1 MQRPMKR
8 PEQSYSEQ
16 IQIVLSSDINGY
28 HRLFGGRL
36 LEWIDM
42 VAGITGRRY
51 CGTEVTTAAIDKLDF
66 LTAAKLGDILEIIGK
81 VTYVGNTSFEVK
93 VETYVDRQNG
103 ERERINRAYLVMVA
117 LDEEERSIRPPRL
130 VLQNDE
136 ERLEYEAAEQRYLA
150 RKKARAAAK

>member
-1 MQRPMKR
+1 MEKT
-8 PEQSYSEQ
+8 
-16 IQIVLSSDINGY
+16 SSVQDSLTRQTRMLMYQDLNTRGKLY
-28 HRLFGGRL
+28 GGRL

>member
-1 MQRPMKR
+1 MEKTSTVQDSLTRQTRMLMYQDLNTRGKL
-8 PEQSYSEQ
+8 Y
-16 IQIVLSSDINGY
+16 
-28 HRLFGGRL
+28 GGRL

-150 RKKARAAAK
+150 RKKARAAAN

>member
-1 MQRPMKR
+1 MEKTSTVQDSLTRQTRMLMYQDLNTRGKL
-8 PEQSYSEQ
+8 Y
-16 IQIVLSSDINGY
+16 
-28 HRLFGGRL
+28 GGRL

-93 VETYVDRQNG
+93 VETYVDRKNG

-150 RKKARAAAK
+150 RKKARAEAK

>member
-1 MQRPMKR
+1 MEKTSTVQESLTRQTRMLMYQDLNTRGKL
-8 PEQSYSEQ
+8 Y
-16 IQIVLSSDINGY
+16 
-28 HRLFGGRL
+28 GGRL

-42 VAGITGRRY
+42 VAGSTGRRY

-150 RKKARAAAK
+150 RKKARAAVK

>member
-1 MQRPMKR
+1 MEKTSTVQDSLTRQTRMLMYQDLNTRGKL
-8 PEQSYSEQ
+8 Y
-16 IQIVLSSDINGY
+16 
-28 HRLFGGRL
+28 GGRL

-150 RKKARAAAK
+150 RKKDRAAAK

>member
-1 MQRPMKR
+1 MEKTSTVQDSLTRQTRMLMYQDLNTRGKL
-8 PEQSYSEQ
+8 Y
-16 IQIVLSSDINGY
+16 
-28 HRLFGGRL
+28 GGRL

-103 ERERINRAYLVMVA
+103 KRERINRAYLVMVA

-150 RKKARAAAK
+150 RKKARAAVK

>member
-1 MQRPMKR
+1 MEKTSTVQDSLTRQTRMLMYQDLNTRGKL
-8 PEQSYSEQ
+8 Y
-16 IQIVLSSDINGY
+16 
-28 HRLFGGRL
+28 GGRL

-51 CGTEVTTAAIDKLDF
+51 CGTEVPTAAIDKLDF

>member
-1 MQRPMKR
+1 MEKTSTVQDSLTRQTRMLMYQDLNTRGKL
-8 PEQSYSEQ
+8 Y
-16 IQIVLSSDINGY
+16 
-28 HRLFGGRL
+28 GGRL

-130 VLQNDE
+130 ILQNDE

>member
-1 MQRPMKR
+1 MEKTSTVQDSLTRQTRMLIYQDLNTRGKL
-8 PEQSYSEQ
+8 Y
-16 IQIVLSSDINGY
+16 
-28 HRLFGGRL
+28 GGRL

>member
-1 MQRPMKR
+1 MEKTSTVQDSLTRQTRMLMYQDLNTRGKL
-8 PEQSYSEQ
+8 Y
-16 IQIVLSSDINGY
+16 
-28 HRLFGGRL
+28 GGRL

-66 LTAAKLGDILEIIGK
+66 LTAAKLGDILEILGK

>member
-1 MQRPMKR
+1 MEKTSTVQDSLTRQTRMLMYQDLNTRGKL
-8 PEQSYSEQ
+8 Y
-16 IQIVLSSDINGY
+16 
-28 HRLFGGRL
+28 GGRL

-150 RKKARAAAK
+150 RKKARAEAK

>member
-1 MQRPMKR
+1 MEKTSTVQDSLTRQTRMLMYQDLNTRGKL
-8 PEQSYSEQ
+8 Y
-16 IQIVLSSDINGY
+16 
-28 HRLFGGRL
+28 GGRL

>member
-1 MQRPMKR
+1 MEKTSTVQDSLTRQTRMRMYQDLNTRGKL
-8 PEQSYSEQ
+8 Y
-16 IQIVLSSDINGY
+16 
-28 HRLFGGRL
+28 GGRL
-36 LEWIDM
+36 REWIDM

>member
-1 MQRPMKR
+1 MEKTSTVQDSLTRQTRMLMYQDLNTRGKL
-8 PEQSYSEQ
+8 Y
-16 IQIVLSSDINGY
+16 
-28 HRLFGGRL
+28 GGRL

-81 VTYVGNTSFEVK
+81 VTYVGNTSFEVN
-93 VETYVDRQNG
+93 VDRQNG

>member
-1 MQRPMKR
+1 MEKTSTVQDSLTRQTRMLMYQDLNTRGKL
-8 PEQSYSEQ
+8 Y
-16 IQIVLSSDINGY
+16 
-28 HRLFGGRL
+28 GGRL

-66 LTAAKLGDILEIIGK
+66 LTAAKLGNILEIIGK

>member
-1 MQRPMKR
+1 MEKTSTVQDSLTRQTRMLMYQDLNTRGKL
-8 PEQSYSEQ
+8 Y
-16 IQIVLSSDINGY
+16 
-28 HRLFGGRL
+28 GGRL

-103 ERERINRAYLVMVA
+103 KRERINRAYLVMVA

>member
-1 MQRPMKR
+1 MEKTSTVQDSLTRQTRMLVYQDLNTRGKL
-8 PEQSYSEQ
+8 Y
-16 IQIVLSSDINGY
+16 
-28 HRLFGGRL
+28 GGRL

>member
-1 MQRPMKR
+1 MEKTSTVQDYLTRQTRMLMYQDLNTRGKL
-8 PEQSYSEQ
+8 Y
-16 IQIVLSSDINGY
+16 
-28 HRLFGGRL
+28 GGRL

>member
-1 MQRPMKR
+1 MEKTSTVQDSLTRQTRTLMYQDLNTRGKL
-8 PEQSYSEQ
+8 Y
-16 IQIVLSSDINGY
+16 
-28 HRLFGGRL
+28 GGRL

>member
-1 MQRPMKR
+1 MEKTSTVQDSLTRQTRMLMYQDLNTRGKL
-8 PEQSYSEQ
+8 Y
-16 IQIVLSSDINGY
+16 
-28 HRLFGGRL
+28 GGRL

-51 CGTEVTTAAIDKLDF
+51 CGTEVTTADIDKLDF

>member
-1 MQRPMKR
+1 MEKTSTVQDSLTRQTRMLMYQDLNTRGKL
-8 PEQSYSEQ
+8 Y
-16 IQIVLSSDINGY
+16 
-28 HRLFGGRL
+28 GGRL

-150 RKKARAAAK
+150 RKKARAAVK

>member
-1 MQRPMKR
+1 MEKTSTVQDSLTRQTRMLMYQDLNTRGKI
-8 PEQSYSEQ
+8 Y
-16 IQIVLSSDINGY
+16 
-28 HRLFGGRL
+28 GGRL

>member
-1 MQRPMKR
+1 MEKTSTVQDSLTRQTRMLMYQDLNTRGKL
-8 PEQSYSEQ
+8 Y
-16 IQIVLSSDINGY
+16 
-28 HRLFGGRL
+28 GGRL

-93 VETYVDRQNG
+93 VETYGDRQNG
-103 ERERINRAYLVMVA
+103 KRERINRAYLVMVA

>member
-1 MQRPMKR
+1 MEKTSTVQDSLTRQTRMQMYQDLNTRGKL
-8 PEQSYSEQ
+8 Y
-16 IQIVLSSDINGY
+16 
-28 HRLFGGRL
+28 GGRL

-117 LDEEERSIRPPRL
+117 LDEEESSIRPPRL

-150 RKKARAAAK
+150 RKKARAEAK

>member
-1 MQRPMKR
+1 MEKTSTVQDSLTRQTRMLMYQDLNTRGKL
-8 PEQSYSEQ
+8 Y
-16 IQIVLSSDINGY
+16 
-28 HRLFGGRL
+28 GGRL

-42 VAGITGRRY
+42 VAGIMGRRY

>member
-1 MQRPMKR
+1 MEKTSTVQDSLTRQTRMLMYQDLNTRGKL
-8 PEQSYSEQ
+8 Y
-16 IQIVLSSDINGY
+16 
-28 HRLFGGRL
+28 GGRL

-51 CGTEVTTAAIDKLDF
+51 CGTEVTTAAIDKMEF

>member
-1 MQRPMKR
+1 MEKTSTVQDSLTRQTRMLMYQDLNTRGKL
-8 PEQSYSEQ
+8 Y
-16 IQIVLSSDINGY
+16 
-28 HRLFGGRL
+28 GGRL

-130 VLQNDE
+130 VLKNDE

>member
-1 MQRPMKR
+1 MEKTSTVQDSLTRQARMLMYQDLNTRGKL
-8 PEQSYSEQ
+8 Y
-16 IQIVLSSDINGY
+16 
-28 HRLFGGRL
+28 GGRL

-117 LDEEERSIRPPRL
+117 LDEEESSIRPPRL

-150 RKKARAAAK
+150 RKKARAEAK

>member
-1 MQRPMKR
+1 MEKTSTVQDSLTRQTRMLMYQDLNTRGKL
-8 PEQSYSEQ
+8 Y
-16 IQIVLSSDINGY
+16 
-28 HRLFGGRL
+28 GGRL

-42 VAGITGRRY
+42 GAGITGRRY

-117 LDEEERSIRPPRL
+117 LDEEENSIRPPRL
-130 VLQNDE
+130 ILQNDE